1 MAGCSF
7 LAKMATNMKQ
17 INIRVAGPGHHGWSR
32 LALFVV
38 LAALVL
44 ALAAPAVSSASGKVL
59 EQLTYQVDVWIWR
72 DALKA
77 NMVFREVNP
86 GRYRADLDG
95 RTQGLLSVI
104 TGNWGGSLSSEM
116 EYSQGKLQPLLY
128 REISNK
134 KGTRR
139 VMEYRFN
146 YAEKKVELWKQDKSG
161 NLAKTW
167 ETALTGPMYDPLTF
181 FYNRRLTGAP
191 LGEKPGENLKF
202 QGIPYPKPEEM
213 TLRVGEKTADG
224 RKIMLE
230 MGNRIFKDERSQIY
244 AYLDADG
251 IPTKAWTQ
259 VLKFGNVDIKLLPG
273 GKRLKKEELTGTPS
287 PARQSSIPPAA
298 LVPSQAAANMPIA
311 PQR

>member
-1 MAGCSF
+1 MAGCPF
-7 LAKMATNMKQ
+7 LADMAMNMRK
-17 INIRVAGPGHHGWSR
+17 INIRVAGPRHNPWSR
-32 LALFVV
+32 LARFAV
-38 LAALVL
+38 LVALVL
-44 ALAAPAVSSASGKVL
+44 ALSAPPVSSASGKVL
-59 EQLTYQVDVWIWR
+59 EELNYQVDVWIWR

-77 NMVFREVNP
+77 NMVFREVGP

-116 EYSQGKLQPLLY
+116 EYSQGKLQPLVY

-181 FYNRRLTGAP
+181 FYNRRLTGAA
-191 LGEKPGENLKF
+191 LGEKPGENVKF

-213 TLRVGEKTADG
+213 TLRTGEKTADG

-230 MGNRIFKDERSQIY
+230 MSNRIFKDERSQVY

-251 IPTKAWTQ
+251 VPTKAWTQ
-259 VLKFGNVDIKLLPG
+259 VMKFGNVDIKLLPG
-273 GKRLKKEELTGTPS
+273 GKRLKKGELTGTPGQ
-287 PARQSSIPPAA
+287 PRQSIIQPTSPPQ
-298 LVPSQAAANMPIA
+298 PQATAIMPFA

>member
-1 MAGCSF
+1 LG
-7 LAKMATNMKQ
+7 
-17 INIRVAGPGHHGWSR
+17 AGPGHGGWRR
-32 LALFVV
+32 LALLAV

-44 ALAAPAVSSASGKVL
+44 ALAAPATSAAAGKVL
-59 EQLTYQVDVWIWR
+59 EELNYQVDVWIWR

-77 NMVFREVNP
+77 NLVFREVGP

-116 EYSQGKLQPLLY
+116 EYSQGKLQPLVY

-134 KGTRR
+134 KGARR

-167 ETALTGPMYDPLTF
+167 ETALTKPMYDPLTF
-181 FYNRRLTGAP
+181 FYNRRLTGAAV
-191 LGEKPGENLKF
+191 GEKPGENVKF
-202 QGIPYPKPEEM
+202 QGIPYPKPDEM

-224 RKIMLE
+224 RQIMLE
-230 MGNRIFKDERSQIY
+230 MGNRIFKDERSQVY

-251 IPTKAWTQ
+251 VPTKAWTQ
-259 VLKFGNVDIKLLPG
+259 VMKFGTVDIKLIPG
-273 GKRLKKEELTGTPS
+273 GKRLQKGELTGTPS
-287 PARQSSIPPAA
+287 QPQQSSLQPASPP
-298 LVPSQAAANMPIA
+298 Q
-311 PQR
+311 PQGAGSMR